1 VSWRKRNSP
10 EGAAGSDHWLRAET
24 PARSRPWA
32 YEELL
37 FGSSRERA
45 KARELTALVRELE
58 SERGE
63 LAKLYRELDTH
74 LAKIEGLERRLEEL
88 TPAVERNRSR
98 SASSRA
104 VPRPQTMPAEAV
116 DFRSPVVQSAYSLTR
131 CEGFRVDS
139 ATGRP
144 VGFVEGIRFVSR
156 IDEPD
161 LLEVRGGRLGR
172 ELLLIPIEAVAEV
185 SPDEGRIVIRTA
197 PDPSADL
204 LHEVGDRLRRAFHFH
219 QPSS

>member
-1 VSWRKRNSP
+1 VSRRKRNSP
-10 EGAAGSDHWLRAET
+10 EGAAGLDHWLRAET

-37 FGSSRERA
+37 FGSSRDRA
-45 KARELTALVRELE
+45 QARELSALVRELE
-58 SERGE
+58 NERSE
-63 LAKLYRELDTH
+63 LAKLHRELGRH
-74 LAKIEGLERRLEEL
+74 FARIEDLEGRLEEL
-88 TPAVERNRSR
+88 TPAVERNTSR
-98 SASSRA
+98 SGSPRA
-104 VPRPQTMPAEAV
+104 LPHPETTPTEAV
-116 DFRSPVVQSAYSLTR
+116 DFRSPVVHSAYSLAR

-139 ATGRP
+139 PTGHP
-144 VGFVEGIRFVSR
+144 VGFVKGIRFVSR

-161 LLEVRGGRLGR
+161 LLEVRGGRFGR

-185 SPDEGRIVIRTA
+185 SADEGRIVIRTA

-204 LHEVGDRLRRAFHFH
+204 LHEVGDRLRRALHFH

>member
-1 VSWRKRNSP
+1 VSRRKRNSP
-10 EGAAGSDHWLRAET
+10 EGDAGSDDWLRAET
-24 PARSRPWA
+24 AARSRPWA

-37 FGSSRERA
+37 FGSARDRA
-45 KARELTALVRELE
+45 QARELSALVRELE
-58 SERGE
+58 NERGE
-63 LAKLYRELDTH
+63 LAKLHRELDRH
-74 LAKIEGLERRLEEL
+74 LAKIEGLEGRLEEV
-88 TPAVERNRSR
+88 TPAVERNTSR
-98 SASSRA
+98 NASSRA
-104 VPRPQTMPAEAV
+104 VPRPQTTPTEAL
-116 DFRSPVVQSAYSLTR
+116 DFRSPVVQSAYSLAR
-131 CEGFRVDS
+131 CEGFRVDA

-161 LLEVRGGRLGR
+161 LLEVRGGRFGR

-204 LHEVGDRLRRAFHFH
+204 LHEVADRLRRALHFH

>member
-1 VSWRKRNSP
+1 VSRRRRKRNSP

-37 FGSSRERA
+37 LGSSRDRA
-45 KARELTALVRELE
+45 QARELSALVRELE
-58 SERGE
+58 TERGE
-63 LAKLYRELDTH
+63 LAKLHQELDRH
-74 LAKIEGLERRLEEL
+74 LRTIEDLEGRLQEL
-88 TPAVERNRSR
+88 TPGATP

-104 VPRPQTMPAEAV
+104 LPRSRTIQAETV
-116 DFRSPVVQSAYSLTR
+116 DSPSPVVESAHSLAR

-139 ATGRP
+139 PIGP

-161 LLEVRGGRLGR
+161 LLEVRGGRFGR

-185 SPDEGRIVIRTA
+185 SQDEGRIVIRTA
-197 PDPSADL
+197 LDPSSDL
-204 LHEVGDRLRRAFHFH
+204 LHEVGDRLRRALHFH
-219 QPSS
+219 QSSS